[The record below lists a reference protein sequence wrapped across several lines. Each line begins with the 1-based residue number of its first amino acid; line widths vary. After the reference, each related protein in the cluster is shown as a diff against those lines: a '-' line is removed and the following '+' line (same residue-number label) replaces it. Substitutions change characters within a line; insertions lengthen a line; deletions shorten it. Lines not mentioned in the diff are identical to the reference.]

1 MAEPPEALIAA
12 IEADESLPAAPGSG
26 YQPLAEAVTRQV
38 RAAILDGRLAPG
50 TRIRQEEIARRLGTS
65 RIPVREALAPA
76 RDGGPA
82 HAGPP
87 QRRARLGA
95 RLRRVH
101 RAVPHARGGRADGDR
116 RERAAHDRRAARA
129 AARARRAH
137 RGRGRRPVDVARL
150 RPALPPREL
159 RRGAAA
165 ARAQAHR
172 ALLEPD
178 AAVPARVLLHD
189 PRRAWTWSRSEHN
202 LILNALERRD
212 GADAESL
219 QRSHIRR
226 TRTTLAPHAELFQK

>member
-12 IEADESLPAAPGSG
+12 IEGDESLPAAAGSG

-65 RIPVREALAPA
+65 RIPVREALRQLEMEGLLTLVPHSGARVSVLDFDEYTELYRMREAVEPMAIAESAPRMTDPRLERLREYAA
-76 RDGGPA
+76 RIEAAADDPSTWLDYDRRFHLESYA
-82 HAGPP
+82 EAPLP
-87 QRRARLGA
+87 RVLKLIERFWNQTQQYRRAYFYTIQA
-95 RLRRVH
+95 RL
-101 RAVPHARGGRADGDR
+101 
-116 RERAAHDRRAARA
+116 
-129 AARARRAH
+129 
-137 RGRGRRPVDVARL
+137 DVVTL
-150 RPALPPREL
+150 
-159 RRGAAA
+159 
-165 ARAQAHR
+165 
-172 ALLEPD
+172 
-178 AAVPARVLLHD
+178 
-189 PRRAWTWSRSEHN
+189 EHN